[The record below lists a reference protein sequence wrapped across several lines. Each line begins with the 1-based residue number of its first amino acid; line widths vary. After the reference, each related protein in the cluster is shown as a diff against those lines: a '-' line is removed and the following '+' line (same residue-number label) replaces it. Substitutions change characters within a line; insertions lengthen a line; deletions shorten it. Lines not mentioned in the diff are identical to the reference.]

1 MDTST
6 LIAAIVQA
14 LFGCA
19 IVFFVL
25 KFFRQKQIDQ
35 HREDIKKLE
44 AKMSSFRMLLRAKVK
59 KKAQFYRATMPQS
72 IRQGDPIDN
81 SANELCDLAF
91 EQGSDF
97 EKYFDLSK
105 QLNNFLK
112 IGLDKAKAAAEAKG
126 AAAPDTTATVDAK
139 PSPATAV
146 GTNSEFMTADIKNE
160 FTIIKIMNEMVDLS
174 HKIKS
179 RIESYNL
186 NNTKSSL
193 PVPETIHFKSLPEL
207 KRILSSASA
216 NAEDIKVAS

>member
-1 MDTST
+1 
-6 LIAAIVQA
+6 
-14 LFGCA
+14 
-19 IVFFVL
+19 
-25 KFFRQKQIDQ
+25 
-35 HREDIKKLE
+35 
-44 AKMSSFRMLLRAKVK
+44 MSSFRMLLRAKVK

-126 AAAPDTTATVDAK
+126 VATADTSTDAK
-139 PSPATAV
+139 SSSAASV
-146 GTNSEFMTADIKNE
+146 GSNSEFMTADIKNE

-207 KRILSSASA
+207 KRIFSSASA

>member
-126 AAAPDTTATVDAK
+126 VATADTSTDAK
-139 PSPATAV
+139 SSSAASV
-146 GTNSEFMTADIKNE
+146 GSNSEFMTADIKNE

-207 KRILSSASA
+207 KRIFSSASA

>member
-91 EQGSDF
+91 EQGADF

-126 AAAPDTTATVDAK
+126 VAAPETSTDAQ
-139 PSPATAV
+139 SSSVAGV
-146 GTNSEFMTADIKNE
+146 GSNSEFMTADIKNE

-207 KRILSSASA
+207 KRIFSSASA

>member
-91 EQGSDF
+91 EQGADF

-126 AAAPDTTATVDAK
+126 VAAPETSTDAQ
-139 PSPATAV
+139 SSSAAGV
-146 GTNSEFMTADIKNE
+146 GSNSEFMTADIKNE

-207 KRILSSASA
+207 KRIFSSASA

>member
-91 EQGSDF
+91 EQGADF

-126 AAAPDTTATVDAK
+126 VATPDTSTDAK
-139 PSPATAV
+139 SSSAAGV
-146 GTNSEFMTADIKNE
+146 GSNSEFMTTDIKKE

-207 KRILSSASA
+207 KRIFSSASA

>member
-6 LIAAIVQA
+6 LIAALVQA

-44 AKMSSFRMLLRAKVK
+44 AKMSSFRMLLKAKVK
-59 KKAQFYRATMPQS
+59 KKAQFYRATMPQA

-81 SANELCDLAF
+81 SANDLCDLAF
-91 EQGSDF
+91 EQGPDF
-97 EKYFDLSK
+97 EKYFELSK

-126 AAAPDTTATVDAK
+126 AAAPEATATAEAK
-139 PSPATAV
+139 SSPAA
-146 GTNSEFMTADIKNE
+146 GIGSNSEFMTADIKNE

-179 RIESYNL
+179 KIESYNS
-186 NNTKSSL
+186 NNSKSSL
-193 PVPETIHFKSLPEL
+193 TIPETIHFESLPEL
-207 KRILSSASA
+207 KRIFSSASS

>member
-6 LIAAIVQA
+6 LIAAIIQA

-59 KKAQFYRATMPQS
+59 KKAQFYRATMPQA

-91 EQGSDF
+91 EQGADF

-126 AAAPDTTATVDAK
+126 VAAPETSTDAK
-139 PSPATAV
+139 SSSVTGV
-146 GTNSEFMTADIKNE
+146 GSNSEFMTADIKNE

-207 KRILSSASA
+207 KRIFSSASA